1 MGAQLTIMHKAW
13 LVYLDL
19 VQPSIGGVLGFKK
32 YTGSI
37 NTVCLADTLAILGYA
52 VDATHIK
59 TALARRVKIEVKEH
73 KTMGQ
78 RYANGRGASVDIY
91 CCPITLCA

>member
-1 MGAQLTIMHKAW
+1 MHKAW

-59 TALARRVKIEVKEH
+59 TALAKRVRIESE
-73 KTMGQ
+73 TQ
-78 RYANGRGASVDIY
+78 NNGATV
-91 CCPITLCA
+91 C

>member
-1 MGAQLTIMHKAW
+1 MKIQAGVAGT
-13 LVYLDL
+13 VYLDEERNL
-19 VQPSIGGVLGFKK
+19 GGAWLKQASRL
-32 YTGSI
+32 YENLI

-52 VDATHIK
+52 VDANHIK
-59 TALARRVKIEVKEH
+59 TALARRVKIEVKQH

-91 CCPITLCA
+91 CCPITL